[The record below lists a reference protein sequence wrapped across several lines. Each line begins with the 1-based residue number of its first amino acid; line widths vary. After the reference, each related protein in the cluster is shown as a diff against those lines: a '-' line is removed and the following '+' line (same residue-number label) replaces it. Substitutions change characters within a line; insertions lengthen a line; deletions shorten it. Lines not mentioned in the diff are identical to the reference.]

1 MDPVYSPGLVQVR
14 SEVLDLGG
22 TGLRPCTRPT
32 YINLVHVERVQV
44 REVVVNLDLQ
54 LYMY

>member
-32 YINLVHVERVQV
+32 YINLVHVEQVQV
-44 REVVVNLDLQ
+44 LEVVVDLQ

>member
-32 YINLVHVERVQV
+32 YINLRVVHVEQVQV
-44 REVVVNLDLQ
+44 REVVVDLQ

>member
-1 MDPVYSPGLVQVR
+1 MDPVYSPGLVQVQ
-14 SEVLDLGG
+14 SEVLDVGG

-44 REVVVNLDLQ
+44 REVIVDLQ